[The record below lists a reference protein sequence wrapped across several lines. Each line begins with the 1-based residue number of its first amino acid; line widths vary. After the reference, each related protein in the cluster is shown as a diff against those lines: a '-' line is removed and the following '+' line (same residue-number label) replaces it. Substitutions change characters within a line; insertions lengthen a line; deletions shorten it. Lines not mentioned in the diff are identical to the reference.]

1 MVTIRSTLAKL
12 LVAIAVVGILVAPFG
27 RQAAAGQALAQATM
41 AGGATMAGDMPC
53 CPEQAPVQ
61 DCAKHCP
68 LMALCATQLMHTSL
82 GVAINLSMT
91 LLARPAPTS
100 DALLAGLGDH
110 PPPKPPRFF
119 A

>member
-1 MVTIRSTLAKL
+1 MIRSTLAKL

-27 RQAAAGQALAQATM
+27 RQAAAGQTLTQTKM
-41 AGGATMAGDMPC
+41 AGAAMAMAGDMPC

-61 DCAKHCP
+61 DCAKDCP
-68 LMALCATQLMHTSL
+68 LMALCATQLMHASL
-82 GVAINLSMT
+82 GVAFDISMIVLS
-91 LLARPAPTS
+91 RPAPAS
-100 DALLAGLGDH
+100 DAPLAGLGNH